1 MQTIPS
7 PDLILWGGGEQVALP
22 TYTLSLIIRSHST
35 EQFFIKKQHKQDEN
49 LVQNVSL
56 LDVKRRGEESVSG

>member
-1 MQTIPS
+1 M
-7 PDLILWGGGEQVALP
+7 ALP